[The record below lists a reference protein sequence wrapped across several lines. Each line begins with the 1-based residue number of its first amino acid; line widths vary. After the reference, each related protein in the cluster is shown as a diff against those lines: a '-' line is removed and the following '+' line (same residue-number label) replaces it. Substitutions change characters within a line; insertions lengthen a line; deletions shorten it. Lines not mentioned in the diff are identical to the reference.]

1 MAEDLYKKNN
11 VLYIVGLLT
20 SVIGLAF
27 FVFSL
32 YMLPN
37 LLFGLKYDIPSFIVD
52 WREYI
57 VDHYKYTAVVAAR
70 LLLVLLIILSMIFFV
85 IAYFSS
91 NRLDSDLYTP
101 ELEEIEKPAKIKE
114 STQEG
119 ISLGLKIL
127 FIIVAVFLFGALFEW
142 LIYTPPPQQIS
153 DGMLYVPT
161 IQSQNINRS

>member
-11 VLYIVGLLT
+11 VLYVVGLLT
-20 SVIGLAF
+20 SVIGLAL

-37 LLFGLKYDIPSFIVD
+37 LLFGLKYDIPGFIVD
-52 WREYI
+52 WREWI
-57 VDHYKYTAVVAAR
+57 VDHYRFTAVASAR
-70 LLLVLLIILSMIFFV
+70 LLLALMFILSMIFFV

-91 NRLDSDLYTP
+91 NRLDGDLYTP

-119 ISLGLKIL
+119 IGLGLKIL
-127 FIIVAVFLFGALFEW
+127 LIIVAVFLFGALFEW
-142 LIYTPPPQQIS
+142 LIYIPPPQQIS
-153 DGMLYVPT
+153 GSMQYEPT
-161 IQSQNINRS
+161 IQSQTITRN